1 MGGGAPGGPR
11 YRIGNLASRKL
22 LANPQGSRDN
32 GSKIIQWDPDGGA
45 EQQWV
50 IDKGPHGDQRDVA
63 KRVARTKEAPK

>member
-22 LANPQGSRDN
+22 LAN